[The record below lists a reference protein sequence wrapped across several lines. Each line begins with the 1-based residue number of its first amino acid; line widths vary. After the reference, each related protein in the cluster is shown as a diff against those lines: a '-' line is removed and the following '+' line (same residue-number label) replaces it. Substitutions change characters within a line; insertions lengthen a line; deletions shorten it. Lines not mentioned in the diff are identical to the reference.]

1 MKRVI
6 IDTDPGIDDTA
17 AIFFALTCGK
27 LRVEMLTTVFGN
39 ATVDKA
45 TRNALRVLEAAGRSD
60 IPVYRGAGRPLLR
73 EPHIGSSIH
82 GDDGL
87 GDVYT
92 DEPRTRAGQGRAV
105 DHIIE
110 HVMAAPGEITL
121 LALGP
126 LTNVALALSV
136 EPAMATALQALVVMG
151 GAVRTRG
158 NITPV
163 ATANLY
169 NDAEAA
175 AIAYRSGVPIVQIGM
190 DVCRPTLITHHHLDQ
205 IRAAGHPVAEFLT
218 RITPCLMAAYE
229 RNEGV
234 TEGVHYNDVPAA
246 AYVIDPTLFRSERLP
261 IQIETDSPLTRGQTV
276 PDWRGRWGM
285 EPNVEVCLEVDA
297 ARLADM
303 FAETVARGNVPEAQ
317 RSTAAA
323 RGR

>member
-17 AIFFALTCGK
+17 AIFWALTCGT
-27 LRVEMLTTVFGN
+27 LRVEILTTVFGN
-39 ATVDKA
+39 ATLDNA

-73 EPHIGSSIH
+73 EPRLGSSIH
-82 GDDGL
+82 GGDGL

-92 DEPRTRAGQGRAV
+92 DEPRTPAGDGRAV
-105 DHIIE
+105 ERMIE

-126 LTNVALALSV
+126 LTNVALAISV
-136 EPAMATALQALVVMG
+136 EPGMATALRSLVVMG

-175 AIAYRSGVPIVQIGM
+175 AIVYRSGAPVVQVGM
-190 DVCRPTLITHHHLDQ
+190 DVCRPTLIAHRHLDR
-205 IRAAGHPVAEFLT
+205 IRAAGHRMAEMLI
-218 RITPCLMAAYE
+218 RITPCIMAAYE

-234 TEGVHYNDVPAA
+234 TEGVHYNDVPAV
-246 AYVIDPTLFRSERLP
+246 AYAIDPTLFRTERLP

-285 EPNVEVCLEVDA
+285 EPNAEVCLEVDA
-297 ARLADM
+297 TRLADT
-303 FAETVARGNVPEAQ
+303 FAETVARGDVAGAPRASGGAE
-317 RSTAAA
+317 
-323 RGR
+323 GR

>member
-17 AIFFALTCGK
+17 AIFFALTYGK

-39 ATVDKA
+39 ATVDNA
-45 TRNALRVLEAAGRSD
+45 TRNALRILEAAGRED
-60 IPVYRGAGRPLLR
+60 IPVYRGVGSPLLR
-73 EPHIGSSIH
+73 EPRIGSSIH

-92 DEPRTRAGQGRAV
+92 DAPRTSAREGRAV
-105 DHIIE
+105 ERMIE
-110 HVMAAPGEITL
+110 HVMASPGEITL

-126 LTNVALALSV
+126 LTNVALALSI
-136 EPAMATALQALVVMG
+136 EPAMATALKSLVVMG

-158 NITPV
+158 NVTPV

-175 AIAYRSGVPIVQIGM
+175 SIVYRSGAPLVQIGM
-190 DVCRPTLITHHHLDQ
+190 DVCRPTLITHRHLDQ
-205 IRAAGHPVAEFLT
+205 IRAADHPMAAMLT
-218 RITPCLMAAYE
+218 RITPFIMAAYE

-234 TEGVHYNDVPAA
+234 TEGAHYNDVPAA

-261 IQIETDSPLTRGQTV
+261 VQIETDSPLTRGQTV
-276 PDWRGRWGM
+276 TDWRGRWGM
-285 EPNVEVCLEVDA
+285 EPNVEICLEVDA
-297 ARLADM
+297 ARLADT
-303 FAETVARGNVPEAQ
+303 FSETVARGQVT
-317 RSTAAA
+317 R
-323 RGR
+323 